1 MASIDDFSK
10 LDIRVGRI
18 TNVEDVEKARKP
30 VYKLTI
36 DFGAEIGMRTILAGI
51 KSFYSKE
58 ELAGKQI
65 ACIVNLD
72 PKNIAG
78 VESQGMILAADDESG
93 LALMVPSKELAN
105 GSRVH

>member
-1 MASIDDFSK
+1 MANIDDFSK

-30 VYKLTI
+30 IYKLTI
-36 DFGAEIGMRTILAGI
+36 DFGQEIGIRIILAGI
-51 KSFYSKE
+51 KNFYSKE
-58 ELAGKQI
+58 ELMDRQI
-65 ACIVNLD
+65 ACLVNLD

-78 VESQGMILAADDESG
+78 VESQGMILAADDENG
-93 LALMVPSKELAN
+93 LALMVPNKELAN